1 MAHLPGHSEAAV
13 SEYRTD
19 TGELRP
25 LYADVM
31 AALDGMG
38 DEGMRQRWRQAKREV
53 ALDAFSF
60 ALDPKE
66 FRPVPSDWIPRLI
79 DIDEWQVIKAGV
91 EQRMKAL
98 NLFLLDL
105 YTGKQGSRA
114 GRCGLFLPILL
125 PGVPRLSAGEGCVRA
140 YLRHRPRSAERRAI
154 CHSRRQP
161 ADTVRHHISVEVA
174 GNCQLRN
181 A

>member
-38 DEGMRQRWRQAKREV
+38 DEDMRQRWRQAKREV

-91 EQRMKAL
+91 EQRTKAL

-105 YTGKQGSRA
+105 YTGQ
-114 GRCGLFLPILL
+114 
-125 PGVPRLSAGEGCVRA
+125 
-140 YLRHRPRSAERRAI
+140 
-154 CHSRRQP
+154 Q
-161 ADTVRHHISVEVA
+161 
-174 GNCQLRN
+174 
-181 A
+181 

>member
-1 MAHLPGHSEAAV
+1 MRLEEAIMAHLPGHSEAAV

-60 ALDPKE
+60 ALDPKS
-66 FRPVPSDWIPRLI
+66 SDRSR
-79 DIDEWQVIKAGV
+79 Q
-91 EQRMKAL
+91 
-98 NLFLLDL
+98 
-105 YTGKQGSRA
+105 TGFHAS
-114 GRCGLFLPILL
+114 
-125 PGVPRLSAGEGCVRA
+125 
-140 YLRHRPRSAERRAI
+140 
-154 CHSRRQP
+154 
-161 ADTVRHHISVEVA
+161 
-174 GNCQLRN
+174 
-181 A
+181 

>member
-66 FRPVPSDWIPRLI
+66 FRPVPSDWFHASLI
-79 DIDEWQVIKAGV
+79 
-91 EQRMKAL
+91 L
-98 NLFLLDL
+98 
-105 YTGKQGSRA
+105 TS
-114 GRCGLFLPILL
+114 GR
-125 PGVPRLSAGEGCVRA
+125 S
-140 YLRHRPRSAERRAI
+140 SRRAW
-154 CHSRRQP
+154 SK
-161 ADTVRHHISVEVA
+161 E
-174 GNCQLRN
+174 
-181 A
+181 

>member
-53 ALDAFSF
+53 ALDAFSH
-60 ALDPKE
+60 L
-66 FRPVPSDWIPRLI
+66 RST
-79 DIDEWQVIKAGV
+79 
-91 EQRMKAL
+91 QRSSARSRQ
-98 NLFLLDL
+98 
-105 YTGKQGSRA
+105 TGFHAS
-114 GRCGLFLPILL
+114 
-125 PGVPRLSAGEGCVRA
+125 
-140 YLRHRPRSAERRAI
+140 
-154 CHSRRQP
+154 
-161 ADTVRHHISVEVA
+161 
-174 GNCQLRN
+174 
-181 A
+181 